1 MAIGIDDLDF
11 YEEEVQD
18 TLPQGGTEPPQE
30 PPTQQEPQTTGNET
44 PPTGNSGEQ
53 TTPSDSQGGE
63 DDIIKTLLKEKGIL
77 DPSKIKFDGDN
88 NEVEE
93 RAWDTLTREEQLNIL
108 RDPVVSPSQ
117 ETSEEPDL
125 TDDEIEFLNM
135 LRSNNLT
142 PQQYLSQLKQQST
155 PEPSYTVDEL
165 SDDDL
170 FVLDLQARVEGIT
183 EEQLSKSLE
192 NAKQDEALF
201 KKQMEGIRKE
211 YKDLEDQNKQ
221 QQELLAQQ
229 QQEEQYQQFSNVIL
243 GQIDNLNSIAG
254 LDVELENDDKEQ
266 LAEFILGRDEAGISN
281 LGKVLN
287 DPESLVTMAWYAL
300 NGDKMIDDIT
310 TMYKESIK
318 KVRQEAYNK
327 GLEDGKKGIQPG
339 HVVVTP
345 PPTVKTEEK
354 KNVSSIED
362 LDF

>member
-11 YEEEVQD
+11 YGEEPEVTQ
-18 TLPQGGTEPPQE
+18 PQGGTEPPEQKPTDQE
-30 PPTQQEPQTTGNET
+30 QQTNQENNPPGGQEEQQT
-44 PPTGNSGEQ
+44 PPPGRW
-53 TTPSDSQGGE
+53 E
-63 DDIIKTLLKEKGIL
+63 DDIITTLLKEKGIE
-77 DPSKIKFDGDN
+77 DPTKIKFEGDN
-88 NEVEE
+88 NETEE

-108 RDPVVSPSQ
+108 RQSTSQ
-117 ETSEEPDL
+117 PSEENESDL

-142 PQQYLSQLKQQST
+142 PQQYLQQLEQQQQQT
-155 PEPSYTVDEL
+155 YEPSYTVDEL

-170 FVLDLQARVEGIT
+170 YVLDLQARVSDIT
-183 EEQLSKSLE
+183 EEQLAKALE

-211 YKDLEDQNKQ
+211 YKDLEDQNNQ
-221 QQELLAQQ
+221 QQALLQQ
-229 QQEEQYQQFSNVIL
+229 QAQEEQYQQFSNVINEH
-243 GQIDNLNSIAG
+243 IDQLNSIAG
-254 LDVELENDDKEQ
+254 LDVELDNDDKEQ

-287 DPESLVTMAWYAL
+287 DPESLVLMAWYAL

-310 TMYKESIK
+310 TMYKDSIK
-318 KVRQEAYNK
+318 KVKQEAYNK

-345 PPTVKTEEK
+345 PPSAKKEEQ
-354 KNVSSIED
+354 KNITSIED
-362 LDF
+362 LDY

>member
-1 MAIGIDDLDF
+1 
-11 YEEEVQD
+11 
-18 TLPQGGTEPPQE
+18 
-30 PPTQQEPQTTGNET
+30 
-44 PPTGNSGEQ
+44 
-53 TTPSDSQGGE
+53 
-63 DDIIKTLLKEKGIL
+63 
-77 DPSKIKFDGDN
+77 
-88 NEVEE
+88 
-93 RAWDTLTREEQLNIL
+93 LTREEQLNIL

-221 QQELLAQQ
+221 
-229 QQEEQYQQFSNVIL
+229 
-243 GQIDNLNSIAG
+243 
-254 LDVELENDDKEQ
+254 
-266 LAEFILGRDEAGISN
+266 
-281 LGKVLN
+281 
-287 DPESLVTMAWYAL
+287 
-300 NGDKMIDDIT
+300 
-310 TMYKESIK
+310 
-318 KVRQEAYNK
+318 
-327 GLEDGKKGIQPG
+327 
-339 HVVVTP
+339 
-345 PPTVKTEEK
+345 
-354 KNVSSIED
+354 
-362 LDF
+362 

>member
-11 YEEEVQD
+11 YEEEGLQ
-18 TLPQGGTEPPQE
+18 TPPSGGEEPPKEPSTQE
-30 PPTQQEPQTTGNET
+30 PLTQEPQTTP
-44 PPTGNSGEQ
+44 PPTGGEQ
-53 TTPSDSQGGE
+53 TPPPANNGE
-63 DDIIKTLLKEKGIL
+63 EKDDIIKTLLKEKGIK
-77 DPSKIKFDGDN
+77 DSTKIKFEGDN
-88 NEVEE
+88 GTTEE
-93 RAWDTLTREEQLNIL
+93 RDWKDLSREEQLNIL
-108 RDPVVSPSQ
+108 RQSPTTTQ
-117 ETSEEPDL
+117 KPDNDL
-125 TDDEIEFLNM
+125 SDEEIEFLNM
-135 LRSNNLT
+135 LRTNNLT
-142 PQQYLSQLKQQST
+142 PRQYLNSLQQQT

-170 FVLDLQARVEGIT
+170 YVLDLQARVEGIT
-183 EEQLSKSLE
+183 EEQLAKSLE

-211 YKDLEDQNKQ
+211 YKDLEDQNNQ
-221 QQELLAQQ
+221 QQAALEEQQ
-229 QQEEQYQQFSNVIL
+229 REEQYQQFANVITE
-243 GQIDNLNSIAG
+243 QINKIDSIAG
-254 LDVELENDDKEQ
+254 LDVELEQDDKEQ

-287 DPESLVTMAWYAL
+287 DPESLVLMAWYAL

-310 TMYKESIK
+310 TMYQNSIK

-345 PPTVKTEEK
+345 PPVEK
-354 KNVSSIED
+354 PTKQQEKISTIED